1 MTPPHVVDPTL
12 TAPVPIVA
20 QRPPWRDMFVALRIR
35 NYRLFA
41 SSNLVQNTGGWMQR
55 IAMDWL
61 VLELTG
67 SPTAVGITIAMQFTP
82 MIFLGLFGGILADR
96 FPKRNLLVCTQSAAS
111 LLAALMAVL
120 TLTGIVT
127 VWDIWIVSALL
138 GVVTVVDNPARQVF
152 VNELVGPLHLR
163 NAISINSS
171 IFQLGGLVGPA
182 LAGVLIALIGGG
194 WMFTVNAVGCAL
206 VVTNLFRIRTKEL
219 YAAPVVPRGKG
230 QLIEGLAYVTRKP
243 AILWT
248 IVMMTLVAVF
258 AQSMPVFLTSFANDV
273 YHVGAGGYGMFNAL
287 VACGALAGALLST
300 RRAGVRLRLTIGG
313 GALVGLTQIMAG
325 LMPEQ
330 ASFMGLLVSFGLA
343 NLLFITAA
351 NQLVQMSSSMRVRG
365 RVMALYIL
373 VWLGG
378 QAIGGPISGWAVETF
393 GPHLAMVLT
402 GSVPVVCAAAIA
414 LGLARRGRLQMR
426 ITLHHAIPHF
436 GIVGR
441 DRPRPASMRSAPPRI
456 SRRRRALLRRRPTP

>member
-1 MTPPHVVDPTL
+1 MTPPHVVDPAI
-12 TAPVPIVA
+12 TAAIPIVA
-20 QRPPWRDMFVALRIR
+20 ERPPWSEMFVALKVR
-35 NYRLFA
+35 NYQLFA
-41 SSNLVQNTGGWMQR
+41 SSNLVQNTGNWMQR

-61 VLELTG
+61 VLQLTG
-67 SPTAVGITIAMQFTP
+67 SPTAVGITMAMQFTP
-82 MIFLGLFGGILADR
+82 MIFLGLFGGIVADR
-96 FPKRNLLVCTQSAAS
+96 FPKRNLLVGTQSAAA

-127 VWDIWIVSALL
+127 VWDIWAVSALL

-152 VNELVGPLHLR
+152 VNELVGPTYLR

-182 LAGVLIALIGGG
+182 LAGVLIAVIGGG

-206 VVTNLFRIRTKEL
+206 VVTNLFRIRAGEL

-230 QLIEGLAYVTRKP
+230 QLVEGLAYVLRKP
-243 AILWT
+243 PILWT
-248 IVMMTLVAVF
+248 IVMMALVAVF

-300 RRAGVRLRLTIGG
+300 RRATVRLRLTVSG
-313 GALVGLTQIMAG
+313 GAVVGGTQLVAG
-325 LMPEQ
+325 LMPDEW
-330 ASFMGLLVSFGLA
+330 SFVAVLVSFGLA

-351 NQLVQMSSSMRVRG
+351 NQLVQMSSNMRVRG

-378 QAIGGPISGWAVETF
+378 QAVGGPVSGWAVETF
-393 GPHLAMVLT
+393 GPHLAMALT
-402 GSVPVVCAAAIA
+402 GSVPLVCAGVIAAS
-414 LGLARRGRLQMR
+414 LARRGRLR
-426 ITLHHAIPHF
+426 VRLTLHHAVPRL
-436 GIVGR
+436 GIVRRESRLAVSHPQSSPAGR
-441 DRPRPASMRSAPPRI
+441 RHTRRL
-456 SRRRRALLRRRPTP
+456 RRRRPA